1 MGKLVTGAIGLVIGL
16 VLGAIFGGAL
26 KIGAAAG
33 VSAATGI
40 GAGICSTVIAAQEE
54 GLLTPEEVD
63 QELTRAARDMVSITD
78 DLSGEIVG
86 SAAGCK
92 AIIDRLRAAID

>member
-16 VLGAIFGGAL
+16 VIGAIFGGAL

-33 VSAATGI
+33 VGAATGI

-54 GLLTPEEVD
+54 GLLTPEEIDRV
-63 QELTRAARDMVSITD
+63 LNRAARDMATTAD
-78 DLSGEIVG
+78 DLDGEIVG
-86 SAAGCK
+86 SAAECE
-92 AIIDRLRAAID
+92 ATMDRLRAATK